1 MKKLLHSLLLLL
13 AAVIWGVT
21 FVAQSD
27 AMALIEPFTFNFI
40 RFAIGSIVL
49 LPFVFIDAGKRKRE
63 RAQISEQP
71 QKKSGLLSA
80 SLLCGTMLF
89 AASSFQQHGIA
100 LGDSVGKA
108 GFITSLYIILVPM
121 IGMLFKQKASPT
133 VWVAAIISLAGLYF
147 LCVKKEAAFEVSDL
161 LYLACAVFFAIHIIL
176 IAKFAPDISGTTLSA
191 AQFAVASALSGICM
205 LIFEKP
211 NINNIL
217 GAYTSLLYAGVL
229 ACGVAYTLQIVGQ
242 KHLNPT
248 AASLIMS
255 LESVVSALAGMIILK
270 QMLSSREVCGC
281 IIMFTACILAQ
292 LPAKKQKAAK

>member
-1 MKKLLHSLLLLL
+1 MKKLFHSLLLLL

-40 RFAIGSIVL
+40 RFAIGCIVL
-49 LPFVFIDAGKRKRE
+49 LPFVFIDTGKRKRE
-63 RAQISEQP
+63 RAEMPEPERKES
-71 QKKSGLLSA
+71 KLFLA

-108 GFITSLYIILVPM
+108 GFVTSLYIILVPM
-121 IGMLFKQKASPT
+121 IGMLFKQKAGPT
-133 VWVAAIISLAGLYF
+133 VWAAAIIVLIGLYV
-147 LCVKKEAAFEVSDL
+147 LCVKREAALEVSDL
-161 LYLACAVFFAIHIIL
+161 LYLACAVFFAMHIIL
-176 IAKFAPDISGTTLSA
+176 IAKFAPDVSGMALSA
-191 AQFAVASALSGICM
+191 AQFAVASVLSGICM

-211 NINNIL
+211 DINNIL
-217 GAYTSLLYAGVL
+217 KAYTSLLYAGVL
-229 ACGVAYTLQIVGQ
+229 SCGVAYTLQIVGQ

-255 LESVVSALAGMIILK
+255 LESVVSTFAGMVFLK
-270 QMLSSREVCGC
+270 QALSAREVCGC
-281 IIMFTACILAQ
+281 IIMFAACVLAQ
-292 LPAKKQKAAK
+292 LPTKKPKSAD